1 MQSVPCDKYFK
12 LFHHKLFFMFKKFT
26 YIHIHKL
33 SIYSFGWSFPGS
45 SADKESVYKVGD
57 PSSIPG
63 LGRSPREGIGYTLQ
77 YSWPSLVSQLVKNPS
92 GMQEAGVRSLGWE
105 DPPEKGIGYPLQYN
119 GLENIMAFIVRG
131 VTKSLTGLG
140 DSVFHTFTHLGM
152 IFFFFWFYNICE
164 IYYIKCVC
172 MYLSFLL
179 LSSIPLYECTHKH

>member
-12 LFHHKLFFMFKKFT
+12 LFHRKLFFMFKKFT

-119 GLENIMAFIVRG
+119 GLENIMACIVRG

-140 DSVFHTFTHLGM
+140 DCLSHFHSFGYD
-152 IFFFFWFYNICE
+152 FFFFGSIISVRFITLNVYVCIYPFYC
-164 IYYIKCVC
+164 
-172 MYLSFLL
+172 
-179 LSSIPLYECTHKH
+179 